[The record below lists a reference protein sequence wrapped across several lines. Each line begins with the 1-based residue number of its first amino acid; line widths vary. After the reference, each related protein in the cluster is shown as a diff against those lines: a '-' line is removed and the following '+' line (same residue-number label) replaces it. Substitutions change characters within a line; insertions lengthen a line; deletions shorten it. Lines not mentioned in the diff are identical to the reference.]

1 MAAGFVCAVT
11 PERKVGLAG
20 QGGKHVQRRTLVRG
34 GHFAAVFRHEAL
46 PVSRGFCRQCQFNE
60 SRRRCQ
66 CGEPDV
72 EVVLRRILAFDDSA
86 GRPPDR
92 SDSKSFAGQARSAE
106 TDDSDGHDGVPRGNV
121 SDVEAGNV
129 IATTDTASVMDSL
142 PLVNQALL
150 DEWAYTDASPTQR
163 SPVEVQHG

>member
-1 MAAGFVCAVT
+1 MAAGFVRAVA

-20 QGGKHVQRRTLVRG
+20 QGGKHVQGRTFVRG

-72 EVVLRRILAFDDSA
+72 EVVLRRVLAFDDSA
-86 GRPPDR
+86 RRPPDR

-106 TDDSDGHDGVPRGNV
+106 TDDSNGHDRVP
-121 SDVEAGNV
+121 GNV
-129 IATTDTASVMDSL
+129 IATTGTASVMDSL

-150 DEWAYTDASPTQR
+150 GEWAYTDALPTQR